1 MKKIKAK
8 LQEPGLFKD
17 KLMEYFDRIID
28 EVSRVEE
35 QLTKNL
41 GDKLRNINLSE
52 LEKQF
57 MKEVESDE
65 QKTSVLAG

>member
-1 MKKIKAK
+1 MTKIKAK

-17 KLMEYFDRIID
+17 KLIEYFDRIID

-52 LEKQF
+52 LEEQF
-57 MKEVESDE
+57 MKEVQSDE
-65 QKTSVLAG
+65 

>member
-17 KLMEYFDRIID
+17 KLIEYFDRIID

>member
-17 KLMEYFDRIID
+17 KLIEYFDRIID

-52 LEKQF
+52 LEEQF
-57 MKEVESDE
+57 MKEVQSDE
-65 QKTSVLAG
+65 

>member
-17 KLMEYFDRIID
+17 KLIEYFDKIID

-57 MKEVESDE
+57 MKEVQSDE

>member
-1 MKKIKAK
+1 MEKIKAK
-8 LQEPGLFKD
+8 LQEPGPFKD
-17 KLMEYFDRIID
+17 KLIEYFDKIID

-52 LEKQF
+52 L
-57 MKEVESDE
+57 
-65 QKTSVLAG
+65 